1 MIFNFSNTIL
11 FFTALFTALMAGLF
25 YSWSCSVTLGLSKL
39 TDREYISA
47 MQYLNREIQN
57 PVFFISFFGAAILLP
72 ICSYMQYN
80 QLLTAKFYLILS
92 ATIIYLAGVMA
103 VTILGNIPLNQ
114 TLDKFNLTNATLAE
128 IAKQRIA
135 FEVKWNNLNMIRTVA
150 SIFSLILILIA
161 CICKTNK

>member
-11 FFTALFTALMAGLF
+11 FFTGLFTALMAGLF

-57 PVFFISFFGAAILLP
+57 PVFFISFFGAATLLP

-80 QLLTAKFYLILS
+80 QLLTA
-92 ATIIYLAGVMA
+92 TIIYLAGVMA
-103 VTILGNIPLNQ
+103 VTIFGNIPLNQ
-114 TLDKFNLTNATLAE
+114 TLDKFNLTNATLIE
-128 IAKQRIA
+128 ITKQRLS

-161 CICKTNK
+161 CIYKTNK